1 VGLHLPSEEKRVSE
15 KNAEHLSHDWWNG
28 IGLVAALA
36 AFLAIAVVL
45 LANGRGSGAGA
56 PNGRAAGLKRSTV
69 ALLRGI
75 PQRDNMLGSSAAP
88 VRLQFFGD
96 LQCPTSRAFVLE
108 MLPSLIARWVR
119 KGKLRIEYRSLKTAT
134 PNAEVFMTQQAAA
147 IAAGMQSKLWDYI
160 EYFYRE
166 QGPEGS
172 GYATQGF
179 LEKLAKQIPG
189 LDVQQWNED
198 RQETSLAAEVAVDV
212 QAAARLGLDE
222 TPSLLVG
229 AGRRGRPRFT
239 LVEPVALES
248 AIARLFK
255 GEPRRSSASAEKGSA
270 PTHRVEVAYRTSD
283 SSVPGRGRTSC

>member
-1 VGLHLPSEEKRVSE
+1 MSE
-15 KNAEHLSHDWWNG
+15 KNAEHSSQGWRNG
-28 IGLVAALA
+28 IGLVATLA
-36 AFLAIAVVL
+36 AFLAIAAVL

-56 PNGRAAGLKRSTV
+56 PNGRAAASKGSTV

-75 PQRDNMLGSSAAP
+75 PQSGNVLGSSAAP

-108 MLPSLIARWVR
+108 MLPSLISRWVR
-119 KGKLRIEYRSLKTAT
+119 EGKLRIEYRSLKTAT
-134 PNAEVFMTQQAAA
+134 PNAEVFMAQQAAA
-147 IAAGMQSKLWDYI
+147 IAAGMQRKLWDYI

-166 QGPEGS
+166 QGREGS

-179 LEKLAKQIPG
+179 LEKLAKQTPG
-189 LDVQQWNED
+189 LDVQRWNED
-198 RQETSLAAEVAVDV
+198 RQETSLAAEVAADV

-229 AGRRGRPRFT
+229 AGQRGRPRFT
-239 LVEPVALES
+239 LVEPIALES

-255 GEPRRSSASAEKGSA
+255 GEPRRLSASAERGSA
-270 PTHRVEVAYRTSD
+270 PTERVEVAYRTSGSFEAD
-283 SSVPGRGRTSC
+283 GGRAPC